1 MEFNGKSAHFSF
13 ITAAQIAAPISKGK
27 LMSLRFVSKE
37 IHAYLD
43 YPVAIGLMAMPS
55 LLGLGQSHPLA
66 FWLSVTTGVA
76 AFVLTVLTD
85 HHLGLI
91 RVLPYK
97 LHLAVDGAVGAAF
110 LIAPFLLGF
119 SGLDAAY
126 YWVLGATVAVV
137 VSLHKADTVE
147 PGLL

>member
-1 MEFNGKSAHFSF
+1 
-13 ITAAQIAAPISKGK
+13 
-27 LMSLRFVSKE
+27 MSLRFVSKE

-43 YPVAIGLMAMPS
+43 YPVAIGLMAMPG

-66 FWLSVTTGVA
+66 FWLSVVTGVA
-76 AFVLTVLTD
+76 ALILTILTD

-97 LHLAVDGAVGAAF
+97 LHLAVDGAVGAVF
-110 LIAPFLLGF
+110 LIAPFVLGF

-126 YWVLGATVAVV
+126 YWILGATVAVV
-137 VSLHKADTVE
+137 VSLHKSDE
-147 PGLL
+147 PASGLL